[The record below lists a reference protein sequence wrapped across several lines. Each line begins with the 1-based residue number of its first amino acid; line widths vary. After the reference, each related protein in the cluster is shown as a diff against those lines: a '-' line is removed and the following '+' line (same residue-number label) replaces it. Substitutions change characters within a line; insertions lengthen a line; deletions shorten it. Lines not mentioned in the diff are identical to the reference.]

1 MNSLNF
7 KLLGVAVLLL
17 ALLVCEISS
26 VEEKK
31 VMRRKKVLPASTI
44 EVEPNR
50 DGHYRVQKKLNH
62 PLIRDGKKKWGW
74 SLRSKII

>member
-7 KLLGVAVLLL
+7 KLLGVFVLLL
-17 ALLVCEISS
+17 ALVCEISS
-26 VEEKK
+26 LEEKK
-31 VMRRKKVLPASTI
+31 VMRRKKVLPSTA

-62 PLIRDGKKKWGW
+62 PLIRDGKKKHCSTVVWHAEN
-74 SLRSKII
+74 